1 MIQFNY
7 EIKFKLQKS
16 NDLKNWIKTTIQ
28 SEAKVLGNI
37 SYIFCDN
44 NYILEINKK
53 YLNHDYFTDIITFDY
68 SENNVVS
75 GDIFI
80 SIETVIENA
89 THYKTTFEEEL
100 HRVIIHGV
108 LHLCGYKDK
117 TSTDKKIM
125 REKENFYLNE
135 RKNN

>member
-1 MIQFNY
+1 MISLNY

-16 NDLKNWIKTTIQ
+16 SDLKNWIKATIQ
-28 SEAKVLGNI
+28 SETKILGNI

-68 SENNVVS
+68 SENNVIS

-80 SIETVIENA
+80 SIETVKQNA
-89 THYKTTFEEEL
+89 NHYKTTFEEEL
-100 HRVIIHGV
+100 HRVIIHGI

-117 TSTDKKIM
+117 TPTDKKIM
-125 REKENFYLNE
+125 RKKENFYLNE
-135 RKNN
+135 FKKH